1 MWVPLSPGKGTEGFR
16 DRLSHRPP
24 QAEGMGETVRKET
37 PGFVLSPM
45 PEFSKP
51 DFMAECLL
59 SLLVSPRIPT
69 VLNPHLAGPLH
80 TLSAPP
86 PGMMKP
92 QILAS
97 LSPLSSCSPGQILR
111 REPPP
116 SPGPEE
122 CVCDSLGLG
131 SMM

>member
-1 MWVPLSPGKGTEGFR
+1 MWVPLSPGKAQTVSETSSHTG
-16 DRLSHRPP
+16 RLKQKGWERP
-24 QAEGMGETVRKET
+24 VRKET

-51 DFMAECLL
+51 DFMAECRL
-59 SLLVSPRIPT
+59 SLLASPWFPT
-69 VLNPHLAGPLH
+69 VPNPHLEGPLH

-97 LSPLSSCSPGQILR
+97 LSPP
-111 REPPP
+111 
-116 SPGPEE
+116 
-122 CVCDSLGLG
+122 
-131 SMM
+131 